1 MGFKLKVEGPSTIEL
16 GTTIITGVKF
26 RTDIPHDSNA
36 RSTDMGSTVTITGK
50 RSEERR
56 VGKECLRLC
65 RSRWSPYH

>member
-1 MGFKLKVEGPSTIEL
+1 MKSVLVVGLGRFGRHMAAKLIEEGNEVL
-16 GTTIITGVKF
+16 AV
-26 RTDIPHDSNA
+26 
-36 RSTDMGSTVTITGK
+36 